1 MLMGLEQCL
10 ATQQH
15 IRMACGASNKG
26 LSLMFTLE
34 ESDEVFLCDLGDS
47 TGAEGKTMWGSL

>member
-1 MLMGLEQCL
+1 MDLEQCL

-15 IRMACGASNKG
+15 IRMACGASSEG

-34 ESDEVFLCDLGDS
+34 ASDEVFLCGPGDS
-47 TGAEGKTMWGSL
+47 TGAEGKTTWGSL

>member
-1 MLMGLEQCL
+1 MGLEQCL

-26 LSLMFTLE
+26 LSLMFTVE

-47 TGAEGKTMWGSL
+47 TGEEGKTTWESL